1 MNILITSIGRRSYMV
16 EYFKNAL
23 SGNDKIF
30 AINSEKTYALTQAD
44 SYEICPN
51 IYDESYVDFVLQYCL
66 KNNIGAILSLFDIDL
81 PILSKNKFLFEQHN
95 ITLIISDYEFIQ
107 VCNDKWLT
115 YNYLR
120 ENNFN
125 TPKSFL
131 SLDDVYRDLKTNIL
145 KFPLI
150 IKPRWGMGSIG
161 VSIAENENDLEFYY
175 NKTLETIEKSY
186 LIYESRSEIEKAII
200 IQEKLDGEEY
210 GLDVF
215 NSLQGEYIA
224 TVPKKKIAM
233 RAGETDIAEVQLNE
247 QLIQYGKRLSAV
259 TKHIGNMDVDVFNI
273 NGDFYVLEMNA
284 RFGGQYPFSHL
295 AGVNFP
301 KVIVDQLKNTP
312 INLNDVQFSPITGSK
327 DFVIHKL

>member
-1 MNILITSIGRRSYMV
+1 MIIHTFS
-16 EYFKNAL
+16 L
-23 SGNDKIF
+23 SQVHLFRHI
-30 AINSEKTYALTQAD
+30 SLD

-51 IYDESYVDFVLQYCL
+51 IYDESYINFVLQYCL
-66 KNNIGAILSLFDIDL
+66 TNNINAIISLFDIDL

-150 IKPRWGMGSIG
+150 IKPRWGMGSLG
-161 VSIAENENDLEFYY
+161 VSIAESGEDLEFYY
-175 NKTLETIEKSY
+175 KKTLQTIERSY
-186 LIYESRSEIEKAII
+186 LKYESQFDLERAVI
-200 IQEKLDGEEY
+200 IQEKLNGEEY
-210 GLDVF
+210 GLDIF
-215 NSLQGEYIA
+215 NSLKGEYIS

-233 RAGETDIAEVQLNE
+233 RAGETDIAEVQSND
-247 QLIQYGKRLSAV
+247 QLIKFGKRLSAV

-301 KVIVDQLKNTP
+301 KVIVDQLKNKS
-312 INLNDVQFSPITGSK
+312 INVNDIQFLPTTGSK